1 MKEKSVRP
9 NHAGF
14 SLTELI
20 VVIVIILVVLAI
32 ALPNIT
38 NTLQMIK
45 TRTAAQ
51 EVSDFY
57 QQARM
62 KAVQDDH
69 YYQVINITVPNS
81 GNGGLLLDL
90 NGDGQIQAGEQIA
103 ELLQP
108 VTLTNTNAPTG
119 LGQSNLGFAPLT
131 TESTPTMYAADGTQ
145 RAGLAW
151 DSRGL
156 PCQRASQT
164 GPCSPGIGWMQHV
177 KYTGSGG
184 NVTWGAVTISPAG
197 RVKVWT
203 YDAGSSTWH

>member
-1 MKEKSVRP
+1 MKEKLVRP
-9 NHAGF
+9 KQAGF

-20 VVIVIILVVLAI
+20 IVIVIILVVLAI
-32 ALPNIT
+32 ALPNLT

-57 QQARM
+57 QQVRM

-81 GNGGLLLDL
+81 TNSGLLLDM
-90 NGDGQIQAGEQIA
+90 NGDGQVQAGEQIA

-108 VTLTNTNAPTG
+108 VTLTNTNAPAG
-119 LGQSNLGFAPLT
+119 LGQSNLGFTPLT
-131 TESTPTMYAADGTQ
+131 TESTPAMYATDGNQ

-151 DSRGL
+151 DARGL
-156 PCQRASQT
+156 PCQRTTQT
-164 GPCSPGIGWMQHV
+164 GICAPGIGWMQHV

-184 NVTWGAVTISPAG
+184 KVTWGAVTISPAG

-203 YDAGSSTWH
+203 YDASASAWH